1 MDHVGVKAMVAVVPL
16 AGHVGPVSGLVAEL
30 LKRGTRSGYT
40 PARATGGA
48 LQTWVRR

>member
-1 MDHVGVKAMVAVVPL
+1 MVAVVPL

-30 LKRGTRSGYT
+30 LKRGHDVRVYT
-40 PARATGGA
+40 GWRYRRR